1 MKREKQKQEGNQ
13 EQLDEKYK
21 ELQQTIQQDQNV
33 ITMLKMQL
41 AQTQQTKIDIESVST
56 IIVAS
61 LWICSIIIAS
71 LWICSNY
78 SSLIM
83 DLFQL

>member
-1 MKREKQKQEGNQ
+1 MKKEKQKQEGNQ

-33 ITMLKMQL
+33 IAMLKMQL
-41 AQTQQTKIDIESVST
+41 AQYQQTKIDIENAST

-61 LWICSIIIAS
+61 LWICSILIAS
-71 LWICSNY
+71 LWICSY
-78 SSLIM
+78 YGSLIM